1 MCCQISVEEKA
12 QDALGLPDGWKFFY
26 TDPKYLAWHTP
37 VDNTGLAGLVVQ
49 SPTGARYSTVD
60 AAAAF
65 LGSSDNVKNMAAIFY
80 DHVGCII
87 QPRNPLQ
94 GKGFRQKWVD
104 VEGKIQVIYGRIAH
118 VKTIDRAGKH
128 YTVEFDPESRALVN
142 SSNPPNGVIAP
153 ERQNISESFA
163 FGGCLDFDP
172 KVVPTSTSPFY
183 TTWNVPD
190 FIHETY
196 DTDDFGFF
204 APRLTIHYRG
214 FQLIVQAKTSTI
226 PNAGKGV
233 FITCTS
239 LLGRGRNLN
248 LKAGELLDLGVYA
261 PFQPQD
267 TKKNHTFN
275 LKNFLFASICGEWT
289 FDTTFDGD
297 AYLFDIT
304 DNQTG
309 ELHDLAK
316 RHIPA
321 YVNETDGVRTPSIT
335 AQHDAAGSVHYLLGH
350 LEEHYGTLSIA
361 ADGIPR
367 EVFIDYGD
375 NYEDFRIR
383 KNYSRLPRSQSEPRL
398 RELLENDH
406 LEELDQLSSLNMVEV
421 TDCIDFLE
429 KDWYN
434 PNRQYP
440 VSVVTRALLA
450 LMVLKQKLNDFI
462 DALPPDEMHIGPHH
476 NTDLGP
482 RAKLEVPSKKAQRLI
497 QCLYKYWNCCYRLKD
512 TLVGD
517 KVYTTSLEKILK
529 RTTIDD
535 MSPEEL
541 ETAIM
546 GI

>member
-1 MCCQISVEEKA
+1 MCLQLPVDEKA
-12 QDALGLPDGWKFFY
+12 QDALGLPSGWKFFY
-26 TDPKYLAWHTP
+26 TDPKYVAWPSP
-37 VDNTGLAGLVVQ
+37 VDNTGLAGLVLQ
-49 SPTGARYSTVD
+49 SEMGVRFPTVEGA
-60 AAAAF
+60 APF
-65 LGSSDNVKNMAAIFY
+65 LGSSDAVSDMAAVFY
-80 DHVGCII
+80 NHVGCII
-87 QPRNPLQ
+87 EPKNPLQ

-118 VKTIDRAGKH
+118 VKTIDKAGKH
-128 YTVEFDPESRALVN
+128 YTVEFEPESRALVN
-142 SSNPPNGVIAP
+142 SSNPPNGIIAP
-153 ERQNISESFA
+153 ERQRIAEVFA
-163 FGGCLDFDP
+163 FGGCLDYDP
-172 KVVPTSTSPFY
+172 KVVPAHTTPFY
-183 TTWNVPD
+183 CSWNVPD

-196 DTDDFGFF
+196 DTDDIGMF
-204 APRLTIHYRG
+204 APRLTVHYRG
-214 FQLIVQAKTSTI
+214 FQLIVQAKPSTI

-239 LLGRGRNLN
+239 LVGRGRNLN

-289 FDTTFDGD
+289 FDTTFEGD

-304 DNQTG
+304 DDQTG
-309 ELHDLAK
+309 QLHDLAK

-321 YVNETDGVRTPSIT
+321 YVNETNGIQNPSIT

-350 LEEHYGTLSIA
+350 YEEHYGTLSIA
-361 ADGIPR
+361 ADGVPR

-383 KNYSRLPRSQSEPRL
+383 KNYSRLPPDQSEPRR
-398 RELLENDH
+398 RELMENDH
-406 LEELDQLSSLNMVEV
+406 LEELEQLSSLNAEEIAE
-421 TDCIDFLE
+421 CIEFLE

-450 LMVLKQKLNDFI
+450 LMVLKQRLNEMVDS
-462 DALPPDEMHIGPHH
+462 LPPDEMHIGPLH
-476 NTDLGP
+476 NTNLGP
-482 RAKLEVPSKKAQRLI
+482 RAKLDVPYKKAQRLV

-517 KVYTTSLEKILK
+517 NVYTTALKKILK
-529 RTTIDD
+529 RECIKE
-535 MSPEEL
+535 MSPEQL
-541 ETAIM
+541 EAAIM
-546 GI
+546 DI